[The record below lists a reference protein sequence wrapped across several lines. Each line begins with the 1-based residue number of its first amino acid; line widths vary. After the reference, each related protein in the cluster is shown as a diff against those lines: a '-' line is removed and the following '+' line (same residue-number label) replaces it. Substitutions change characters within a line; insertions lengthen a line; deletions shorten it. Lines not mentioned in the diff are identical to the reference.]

1 MKEAKQLVVFIDR
14 IADVQSKICLDECM
28 RDDGYMMII
37 NFNDDQIMKFQ
48 IFTWCMQHRRIL
60 KCLSM
65 SGLFITSGS
74 SLSGHSYT

>member
-48 IFTWCMQHRRIL
+48 IF
-60 KCLSM
+60 S
-65 SGLFITSGS
+65 
-74 SLSGHSYT
+74 